1 MSRPP
6 RRASLT
12 AAAAAAC
19 LLLTAAGPL
28 PVDLGGAV
36 IPEAV
41 PDRLPA
47 LSNPIPR
54 GEVVLAEP
62 TTRRPTA
69 KSADGDLSDW
79 VGEASHVGG
88 ATVWDAG
95 EHIYSDFLFDAHG
108 ADDGRDRDRLDRF
121 AGALYTEQ
129 RAWRLDQ
136 LLRTSGSQLGVPEPI
151 GAPDEYGDV
160 AGGLEVA
167 DLREVRWAANRPG
180 NRLALLARVTNLTDP
195 SRLGILVLADRDLPL
210 YGDLRE
216 VGLGTG
222 LVTERYD
229 RAVLLTADGAQARDL
244 TDGTELRLRGAQVAV
259 AAEGWDNGLE
269 AVLPADV
276 LAAGPGRD
284 RHLDVAVVA
293 GRVEDDGSFTPL
305 NAAYRHEEPLEIW
318 NERLQAL
325 DLLEGEVDRFSSGPI
340 PVSDLA
346 DGRTQPMVHLGPGYH
361 ERQFR
366 SDESISREGG
376 RDGIWQPYGVYL
388 PTSFTPEEPLPV
400 TYWLH
405 YRGGKAHSGVVINP
419 RLATQLG
426 EEPGHLV
433 VFPHGRGTSEWYV
446 TESHQ
451 DVLEVMADV
460 ESLVAVDPLRRTIS
474 GYSMGGYGS
483 WLFATLYPDLFAGA
497 FVQSGAVTQG
507 AWLGGGPDDE
517 PDPFLGQGWVE
528 ANDGDA
534 RAQLTYRALE
544 NLRHVPFAI
553 DHGTNDELALNPQVE
568 RMAARLTELGY
579 EHRFTRYLGYEHFTQ
594 AAVDEWADGAAWLA
608 RQVLDP
614 DPREVTYAV
623 VPVLTWAV
631 NNVDPPA
638 GASFDFTPDGAYW
651 ISGIE
656 PRDVPLSDVSTGRPA
671 EHVKALVDARS
682 EAIPAPVR
690 VPLIDAGVAS
700 PLGHSTPYLR
710 SGLTFRDVPAGTPL
724 DNAVANRLVLELS
737 NVASVTVDAQRANL
751 QLAPGVPVEVTITS
765 DGPTVLRLAG
775 AAVDG
780 VWDTAKVTG
789 DGATVRID
797 GGDVLVEVPGAAR
810 VVVRAGG

>member
-1 MSRPP
+1 VSRPRPP
-6 RRASLT
+6 RRVSVT

-19 LLLTAAGPL
+19 LALTAAGPL
-28 PVDLGGAV
+28 PADLGGSV
-36 IPEAV
+36 IPDAV

-62 TTRRPTA
+62 TTVRPTA
-69 KSADGDLSDW
+69 KTADGDLSDW

-108 ADDGRDRDRLDRF
+108 ADDGRDRDRLERF
-121 AGALYTEQ
+121 AGALYTEE

-160 AGGLEVA
+160 PGGLEVA
-167 DLREVRWAANRPG
+167 DLREVRWAADRPG
-180 NRLALLARVTNLTDP
+180 KRLALLARVTNLTEA
-195 SRLGILVLADRDLPL
+195 SRLGVLVLADR
-210 YGDLRE
+210 GDAGRDPRE
-216 VGLGTG
+216 VGLGTE
-222 LVTERYD
+222 LVTERFD
-229 RAVLLTADGAQARDL
+229 RAVLLTAEGATGRDL
-244 TDGTELRLRGAQVAV
+244 VDGTALPLRGAKVAV
-259 AAEGWDNGLE
+259 TAEGWENALE
-269 AVLPADV
+269 AVLPADA
-276 LAAGPGRD
+276 LTSEPEAS
-284 RHLDVAVVA
+284 LDVAVVV
-293 GRVEDDGSFTPL
+293 GRVEDDGSLTPL
-305 NAAYRHEEPLEIW
+305 NVAYRHDEPLEIW
-318 NERLQAL
+318 NDRLQAL
-325 DLLEGEVDRFSSGPI
+325 DLLEGTVDRFSSGPI
-340 PVSDLA
+340 AVADLA
-346 DGRTQPMVHLGPGYH
+346 GGRTQPMSHLGPGYH
-361 ERQFR
+361 ERQMR
-366 SDESISREGG
+366 SDEAISTESG
-376 RDGIWQPYGVYL
+376 RNGIWQPYGVHV
-388 PTSFTPEEPLPV
+388 PTSYVPGEQLPV

-460 ESLVAVDPLRRTIS
+460 ESLIPVDPLRRTIS

-517 PDPFLGQGWVE
+517 PDPFLGEGWVE
-528 ANDGDA
+528 ANGGDA

-608 RQVLDP
+608 EQVLEP
-614 DPREVTYAV
+614 DPRQVTYAV

-638 GASFDFTPDGAYW
+638 GASFDFSPDRAYW
-651 ISGIE
+651 LSDVE
-656 PRDVPLSDVSTGRPA
+656 VRDVPLSDEVTGRPA
-671 EHVKALVDARS
+671 EHVKGVVDAVS
-682 EAIPAPVR
+682 QAIPAPAQL
-690 VPLIDAGVAS
+690 PLVETGVAS
-700 PLGHSTPYLR
+700 PLGHSTPYVR
-710 SGLTFRDVPAGTPL
+710 SGLTLVDTPAGTL
-724 DNAVANRLVLELS
+724 DLASANRLVLDLT
-737 NVASVTVDAQRANL
+737 NVAAVTADVRRADL
-751 QLAPGVPVEVTITS
+751 ELAPGVPVEVAIDT
-765 DGPTVLRLAG
+765 DGPTTVRLAG
-775 AAVDG
+775 AAVTG
-780 VWDTAKVTG
+780 VWDEAAVTG
-789 DGATVRID
+789 GDAVVRRDGD
-797 GGDVLVEVPGAAR
+797 DVIVEVTDTGNLTI
-810 VVVRAGG
+810 RAGA

>member
-1 MSRPP
+1 VSRPP
-6 RRASLT
+6 RRSAVLT
-12 AAAAAAC
+12 AAVAAGLA
-19 LLLTAAGPL
+19 LTAAGPL
-28 PVDLGGAV
+28 PVDLGGSV
-36 IPEAV
+36 VPDAV

-47 LSNPIPR
+47 VSNPIPR

-62 TTRRPTA
+62 TTTRPTA
-69 KSADGDLSDW
+69 KTADGDLSDW
-79 VGEASHVGG
+79 VGTPSYVGG

-121 AGALYTEQ
+121 AGALYTEE

-151 GAPDEYGDV
+151 GARDEYGDV
-160 AGGLEVA
+160 AGGLDVA
-167 DLREVRWAANRPG
+167 DLREVRWAADRPG
-180 NRLALLARVTNLTDP
+180 KRLALLARVTNLTDA
-195 SRLGILVLADRDLPL
+195 SRLGVLVLADRG
-210 YGDLRE
+210 GDADAPRE

-222 LVTERYD
+222 LTTDRFD
-229 RAVLLTADGAQARDL
+229 RAVLLTADGARARDL
-244 TDGTELRLRGAQVAV
+244 AGGEEVRLRGAQVAV
-259 AAEGWDNGLE
+259 TADGWDNGLE

-276 LAAGPGRD
+276 LTAGSGD
-284 RHLDVAVVA
+284 GQHLDVAVVA

-305 NAAYRHEEPLEIW
+305 NAAYRHDEPLEIW

-325 DLLEGEVDRFSSGPI
+325 DLLDGTVDRFSSGPI
-340 PVSDLA
+340 AVADLA
-346 DGRTQPMVHLGPGYH
+346 GGRTQPMAHLGAGYH

-366 SDESISREGG
+366 SDETISRERG
-376 RDGIWQPYGVYL
+376 RDGIWQPYGVYV
-388 PTSFTPEEPLPV
+388 PTSFEPGEPLPV

-433 VFPHGRGTSEWYV
+433 VFPHGRGTSAWYV

-451 DVLEVMADV
+451 DVFEVMDDV

-483 WLFATLYPDLFAGA
+483 WLFSTLYPDLFAGA

-507 AWLGGGPDDE
+507 AWVGGGPDDE
-517 PDPFLGQGWVE
+517 PDPFFGEGWVE

-544 NLRHVPFAI
+544 NLRHVPVAI
-553 DHGTNDELALNPQVE
+553 DHGTNDQLALNPQVE

-608 RQVLDP
+608 AQVLDP

-631 NNVDPPA
+631 NNVRPPA
-638 GASFDFTPDGAYW
+638 GASFDFSPDGAYW

-656 PRDVPLSDVSTGRPA
+656 ARDVPLSDETTGRPA
-671 EHVKALVDARS
+671 EHVKAVVDAVS
-682 EAIPAPVR
+682 EAIPAPAQ
-690 VPLIDAGVAS
+690 VPLVETGVAS

-710 SGLTFRDVPAGTPL
+710 SGLTFVDAPAGSPFDL
-724 DNAVANRLVLELS
+724 GVANRLVLDLA
-737 NVASVTVDAQRANL
+737 NVSSVTADVRRADL
-751 QLAPGVPVEVTITS
+751 ELAAGVPVEVVLDT
-765 DGPTVLRLAG
+765 DGPTTVRLAG
-775 AAVDG
+775 AAVEG
-780 VWDTAKVTG
+780 VWDEVTVTG
-789 DGATVRID
+789 GEAVVRTV
-797 GGDVLVEVPGAAR
+797 GDD
-810 VVVRAGG
+810 VVVVVPAAGSVTLRAGA